1 MTAAEMIAYI
11 KAADASA
18 RASAARRDLPP
29 GSSRAKGMPRVA
41 VNGDGGSGL
50 RMAPPIASHDLVKH
64 AATGTGRRST
74 NRTFTAS
81 STTARRGD
89 WHGIECPRTT

>member
-29 GSSRAKGMPRVA
+29 GSSRAKVTTLNARWSSLAEERDRLASA
-41 VNGDGGSGL
+41 VGPNGAEFVRAVQSALG
-50 RMAPPIASHDLVKH
+50 V
-64 AATGTGRRST
+64 T
-74 NRTFTAS
+74 
-81 STTARRGD
+81 
-89 WHGIECPRTT
+89 

>member
-29 GSSRAKGMPRVA
+29 GSSRAKVTTLNARWSSLAEERDRLASAMGPDGVEFVRV
-41 VNGDGGSGL
+41 VQ
-50 RMAPPIASHDLVKH
+50 
-64 AATGTGRRST
+64 AALGAT
-74 NRTFTAS
+74 
-81 STTARRGD
+81 
-89 WHGIECPRTT
+89 